1 MINLV
6 CSLVLALVQS
16 GPAPGKVISSIDK
29 TADFASVRTYAWE
42 KGQEVF
48 DREAH
53 KAIVAA
59 IDAELLSRG
68 IRPAADSQSA
78 DVLVRY
84 DGLASSYVDLDELQ
98 RVTKKDPSALAPT
111 KMLGSLA
118 ISMRRPKSS
127 ERIWLGHAR
136 DFVDVSPGAR
146 DASLLKIVAH
156 VFETYPKRPTP

>member
-16 GPAPGKVISSIDK
+16 GPAPGKVISSIEK

-59 IDAELLSRG
+59 IDAEWASRG
-68 IRPAADSQSA
+68 IRAAADSQSA

-84 DGLASSYVDLDELQ
+84 DGLASSYVDFDELQ
-98 RVTKKDPSALAPT
+98 RVTKKDASALAPT
-111 KMLGSLA
+111 KALGSLA
-118 ISMRRPKSS
+118 VSMHRKSS
-127 ERIWLGHAR
+127 GRMWLGHAR
-136 DFVDVSPGAR
+136 DFVDLNPGAR
-146 DASLLKIVAH
+146 DASIRKIVAR